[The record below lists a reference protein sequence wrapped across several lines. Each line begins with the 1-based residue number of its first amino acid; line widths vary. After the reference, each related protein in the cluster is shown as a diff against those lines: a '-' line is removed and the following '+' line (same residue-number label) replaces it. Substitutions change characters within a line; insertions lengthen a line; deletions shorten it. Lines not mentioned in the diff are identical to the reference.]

1 MELVWVT
8 LIVAVVFSAIGIV
21 VGIFISKLFFGKKEE
36 TYVLLEERIG
46 GLTDKIEGL
55 VSELKEKVQKLRN
68 DKLEEI
74 RGELNSLAEN
84 VENLKVELKGLD
96 SVSPTTFEV
105 LDGIASLLREVD
117 LKLPEIDNSLLTQ
130 IKDNFIIVRNDI
142 ETLLSKYKSAQKS
155 SYIGEIDTLI
165 DLISSAVSLSE
176 KINAALVK
184 DELLTLASSLKG
196 DGGEIVKDLD
206 KQAINSKELT
216 TMLREIKRKLEE
228 VKDEGS
234 HR

>member
-1 MELVWVT
+1 MELGSVT

-46 GLTDKIEGL
+46 GLTDKIESL

-196 DGGEIVKDLD
+196 EGEEIVKDLD
-206 KQAINSKELT
+206 KQAMNSKELT
-216 TMLREIKRKLEE
+216 AMLREIKKKLEE
-228 VKDEGS
+228 VKD
-234 HR
+234 

>member
-1 MELVWVT
+1 MELGSVT

-46 GLTDKIEGL
+46 GLTDKIESL

-196 DGGEIVKDLD
+196 DGEEVVRDLD

-216 TMLREIKRKLEE
+216 AMLREIKRKLEE